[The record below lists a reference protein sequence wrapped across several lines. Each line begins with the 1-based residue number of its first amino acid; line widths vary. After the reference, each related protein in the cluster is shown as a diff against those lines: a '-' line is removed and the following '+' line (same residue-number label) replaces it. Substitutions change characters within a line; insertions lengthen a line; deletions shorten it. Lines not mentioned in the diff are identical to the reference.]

1 MATKN
6 ITLTNLEIYTT
17 AQALMESI
25 TTDINLPVKVGF
37 YIQKNM
43 KKMTELAQEI
53 EKSRMEIFDKYG
65 EKDEENNQYKFDK
78 SVQEQV
84 QKELNDLFD
93 LRKGDFI
100 YLKYLGKT
108 YTYKVFEIEYINKNE
123 FYKVQ
128 YNKNYLY
135 LVTCDLYN
143 FSKQIVIKSSKI

>member
-53 EKSRMEIFDKYG
+53 EKSRMDIFDKYG

-93 LRKGDFI
+93 LTQDV
-100 YLKYLGKT
+100 KT
-108 YTYKVFEIEYINKNE
+108 NMLELDWFDDI
-123 FYKVQ
+123 
-128 YNKNYLY
+128 
-135 LVTCDLYN
+135 DLN
-143 FSKQIVIKSSKI
+143 ANQIAAISYMITDDEDEVEE

>member
-17 AQALMESI
+17 AQALMENI

-93 LRKGDFI
+93 LTQDV
-100 YLKYLGKT
+100 KT
-108 YTYKVFEIEYINKNE
+108 NMLELNWFDDI
-123 FYKVQ
+123 
-128 YNKNYLY
+128 
-135 LVTCDLYN
+135 DLN
-143 FSKQIVIKSSKI
+143 ANQIAAISYMIVDDDEDEVEE

>member
-43 KKMTELAQEI
+43 KKMTELAQAI

-93 LRKGDFI
+93 LTQDV
-100 YLKYLGKT
+100 KT
-108 YTYKVFEIEYINKNE
+108 NMLELDWFDDI
-123 FYKVQ
+123 
-128 YNKNYLY
+128 
-135 LVTCDLYN
+135 DLN
-143 FSKQIVIKSSKI
+143 ANQIAAISYMITDDEDEVEE

>member
-17 AQALMESI
+17 AQALMENI

-93 LRKGDFI
+93 LTQDV
-100 YLKYLGKT
+100 KT
-108 YTYKVFEIEYINKNE
+108 NMLELDWFDDI
-123 FYKVQ
+123 
-128 YNKNYLY
+128 
-135 LVTCDLYN
+135 DLN
-143 FSKQIVIKSSKI
+143 TNQIAAISYMIADDEDGVEE

>member
-17 AQALMESI
+17 AQALMENI

-93 LRKGDFI
+93 LTQDV
-100 YLKYLGKT
+100 KT
-108 YTYKVFEIEYINKNE
+108 NMLELDWFDDI
-123 FYKVQ
+123 
-128 YNKNYLY
+128 
-135 LVTCDLYN
+135 DLN
-143 FSKQIVIKSSKI
+143 ANQIAAISYMITDDDEDEVEG

>member
-17 AQALMESI
+17 AQALMENI
-25 TTDINLPVKVGF
+25 TTDMNLPVKVGF

-93 LRKGDFI
+93 LTQDV
-100 YLKYLGKT
+100 KT
-108 YTYKVFEIEYINKNE
+108 NMLELDWFDDI
-123 FYKVQ
+123 
-128 YNKNYLY
+128 
-135 LVTCDLYN
+135 DLN
-143 FSKQIVIKSSKI
+143 ANQIAAISYMIVDDEDEVEE

>member
-17 AQALMESI
+17 AQALMDNI
-25 TTDINLPVKVGF
+25 TTDMNLPVKVGF

-93 LRKGDFI
+93 LTQDVK
-100 YLKYLGKT
+100 
-108 YTYKVFEIEYINKNE
+108 INMLE
-123 FYKVQ
+123 LDWFDDI
-128 YNKNYLY
+128 
-135 LVTCDLYN
+135 DLTAN
-143 FSKQIVIKSSKI
+143 QIAAISYMIADDDEDEVEE

>member
-17 AQALMESI
+17 AQALMENI

-93 LRKGDFI
+93 LTQDV
-100 YLKYLGKT
+100 KT
-108 YTYKVFEIEYINKNE
+108 NMLELDWFDDI
-123 FYKVQ
+123 
-128 YNKNYLY
+128 
-135 LVTCDLYN
+135 DLN
-143 FSKQIVIKSSKI
+143 ANQIAAISYMIADEDEVEE

>member
-17 AQALMESI
+17 AQALMENI

-93 LRKGDFI
+93 LTQDV
-100 YLKYLGKT
+100 KT
-108 YTYKVFEIEYINKNE
+108 NMLELDWFDDI
-123 FYKVQ
+123 
-128 YNKNYLY
+128 
-135 LVTCDLYN
+135 DLN
-143 FSKQIVIKSSKI
+143 ANQIAAISYMIADDDEDEVEE

>member
-93 LRKGDFI
+93 LTQDV
-100 YLKYLGKT
+100 KT
-108 YTYKVFEIEYINKNE
+108 NMLELDWFDDI
-123 FYKVQ
+123 
-128 YNKNYLY
+128 
-135 LVTCDLYN
+135 DLN
-143 FSKQIVIKSSKI
+143 ANQIAAISYMIADDDEDEDEVEE

>member
-6 ITLTNLEIYTT
+6 IILTNLEIYTT
-17 AQALMESI
+17 AQALMENI

-93 LRKGDFI
+93 LTQDV
-100 YLKYLGKT
+100 KT
-108 YTYKVFEIEYINKNE
+108 NMLELDWFDNI
-123 FYKVQ
+123 
-128 YNKNYLY
+128 
-135 LVTCDLYN
+135 DLN
-143 FSKQIVIKSSKI
+143 ANQIAAISYMIADDEDEVEE

>member
-93 LRKGDFI
+93 LTQDV
-100 YLKYLGKT
+100 KT
-108 YTYKVFEIEYINKNE
+108 NMLELDWFDDI
-123 FYKVQ
+123 
-128 YNKNYLY
+128 
-135 LVTCDLYN
+135 DLN
-143 FSKQIVIKSSKI
+143 ANQIAAISYMIADDEDGVEE

>member
-17 AQALMESI
+17 AQALMENI

-65 EKDEENNQYKFDK
+65 EKDEENNQYKFEK

-93 LRKGDFI
+93 LTQDV
-100 YLKYLGKT
+100 KT
-108 YTYKVFEIEYINKNE
+108 NMLELDWFDDI
-123 FYKVQ
+123 
-128 YNKNYLY
+128 
-135 LVTCDLYN
+135 DLN
-143 FSKQIVIKSSKI
+143 ANQIAAISYMITDDEDEVEE

>member
-17 AQALMESI
+17 AQALMENI

-53 EKSRMEIFDKYG
+53 EKSRIEIFDKYG

-93 LRKGDFI
+93 LTQDV
-100 YLKYLGKT
+100 KT
-108 YTYKVFEIEYINKNE
+108 NMLELDWFDDI
-123 FYKVQ
+123 
-128 YNKNYLY
+128 
-135 LVTCDLYN
+135 DLTAN
-143 FSKQIVIKSSKI
+143 QITAISYMIADDDEDEVEE

>member
-6 ITLTNLEIYTT
+6 ITLTNLEIYTI
-17 AQALMESI
+17 AQALMENI

-93 LRKGDFI
+93 LTQDV
-100 YLKYLGKT
+100 KT
-108 YTYKVFEIEYINKNE
+108 NMLELDWFDNI
-123 FYKVQ
+123 
-128 YNKNYLY
+128 
-135 LVTCDLYN
+135 DLN
-143 FSKQIVIKSSKI
+143 ANQIAAISYMIADDEDEVEE

>member
-6 ITLTNLEIYTT
+6 ITLTNLEIYTI
-17 AQALMESI
+17 AQALMENI

-43 KKMTELAQEI
+43 KKMMELAQEI

-93 LRKGDFI
+93 LTQDV
-100 YLKYLGKT
+100 KT
-108 YTYKVFEIEYINKNE
+108 NMLELDWFDDI
-123 FYKVQ
+123 
-128 YNKNYLY
+128 
-135 LVTCDLYN
+135 DLN
-143 FSKQIVIKSSKI
+143 ANQIAAISYMIIDDEDEVEE

>member
-17 AQALMESI
+17 AQALMENI

-93 LRKGDFI
+93 LTQDV
-100 YLKYLGKT
+100 KT
-108 YTYKVFEIEYINKNE
+108 NMLELDWFDDI
-123 FYKVQ
+123 
-128 YNKNYLY
+128 
-135 LVTCDLYN
+135 DLN
-143 FSKQIVIKSSKI
+143 ANQIAAISYMIVDDEDEVEE

>member
-93 LRKGDFI
+93 LTQDV
-100 YLKYLGKT
+100 KT
-108 YTYKVFEIEYINKNE
+108 NMLELDWFDDI
-123 FYKVQ
+123 
-128 YNKNYLY
+128 
-135 LVTCDLYN
+135 DLN
-143 FSKQIVIKSSKI
+143 ANQIAAISYMIKDDEDEVEE

>member
-65 EKDEENNQYKFDK
+65 EEEEENNQYKFDK

-93 LRKGDFI
+93 LTQDV
-100 YLKYLGKT
+100 KT
-108 YTYKVFEIEYINKNE
+108 NMLELDWFDDI
-123 FYKVQ
+123 
-128 YNKNYLY
+128 
-135 LVTCDLYN
+135 DLN
-143 FSKQIVIKSSKI
+143 ANQIAAISYMIKDDEDEVEE

>member
-17 AQALMESI
+17 AQALMENI

-53 EKSRMEIFDKYG
+53 EKSRIEIFDKYG

-93 LRKGDFI
+93 LTQDV
-100 YLKYLGKT
+100 KT
-108 YTYKVFEIEYINKNE
+108 NMLELDWFDDI
-123 FYKVQ
+123 
-128 YNKNYLY
+128 
-135 LVTCDLYN
+135 DLN
-143 FSKQIVIKSSKI
+143 ANQIAAISYMIADDDEDEVEE

>member
-93 LRKGDFI
+93 LTQDV
-100 YLKYLGKT
+100 KT
-108 YTYKVFEIEYINKNE
+108 NMLELDWFDDI
-123 FYKVQ
+123 
-128 YNKNYLY
+128 
-135 LVTCDLYN
+135 DLN
-143 FSKQIVIKSSKI
+143 ANQIAAISYMIADDDEDEVEE

>member
-78 SVQEQV
+78 NVQEQV

-93 LRKGDFI
+93 LTQDVK
-100 YLKYLGKT
+100 
-108 YTYKVFEIEYINKNE
+108 INMLE
-123 FYKVQ
+123 LDWFDDI
-128 YNKNYLY
+128 
-135 LVTCDLYN
+135 DLN
-143 FSKQIVIKSSKI
+143 ANQIAAISYMIKDDEDEVEE

>member
-53 EKSRMEIFDKYG
+53 EKSRMEIFDKYS

-93 LRKGDFI
+93 LTQDV
-100 YLKYLGKT
+100 KT
-108 YTYKVFEIEYINKNE
+108 NMLELDWFDDI
-123 FYKVQ
+123 
-128 YNKNYLY
+128 
-135 LVTCDLYN
+135 DLN
-143 FSKQIVIKSSKI
+143 ANQIAAISYMIADDEDEVEE

>member
-25 TTDINLPVKVGF
+25 TTDVNLPVKVGF

-78 SVQEQV
+78 NVQEQV

-93 LRKGDFI
+93 LTQDV
-100 YLKYLGKT
+100 KT
-108 YTYKVFEIEYINKNE
+108 NMLELDWFDDI
-123 FYKVQ
+123 
-128 YNKNYLY
+128 
-135 LVTCDLYN
+135 DLN
-143 FSKQIVIKSSKI
+143 ANQIAAISYMIKDDEDEVEE

>member
-17 AQALMESI
+17 AQALMENI

-93 LRKGDFI
+93 LTQDV
-100 YLKYLGKT
+100 KT
-108 YTYKVFEIEYINKNE
+108 NMLELDWFDDI
-123 FYKVQ
+123 
-128 YNKNYLY
+128 
-135 LVTCDLYN
+135 DLN
-143 FSKQIVIKSSKI
+143 ANQIAAISYMITDDEDEVE

>member
-17 AQALMESI
+17 AQALMENI
-25 TTDINLPVKVGF
+25 TTDMNLPVKVGF

-53 EKSRMEIFDKYG
+53 EKSRIEIFEKYG

-78 SVQEQV
+78 SVQDQV

-93 LRKGDFI
+93 LTQDI
-100 YLKYLGKT
+100 KT
-108 YTYKVFEIEYINKNE
+108 NMLNLDWFDDI
-123 FYKVQ
+123 
-128 YNKNYLY
+128 
-135 LVTCDLYN
+135 DLN
-143 FSKQIVIKSSKI
+143 ANQIAAISYMIADEDEVEE

>member
-17 AQALMESI
+17 AQALMENI
-25 TTDINLPVKVGF
+25 TADINLPVKVGF

-43 KKMTELAQEI
+43 KKMIELAQEI

-93 LRKGDFI
+93 LTQDV
-100 YLKYLGKT
+100 KT
-108 YTYKVFEIEYINKNE
+108 NMLELDWFDDI
-123 FYKVQ
+123 
-128 YNKNYLY
+128 
-135 LVTCDLYN
+135 DLN
-143 FSKQIVIKSSKI
+143 ANQITAISYMITDDEDEVEE

>member
-93 LRKGDFI
+93 LTQDV
-100 YLKYLGKT
+100 KT
-108 YTYKVFEIEYINKNE
+108 NMLELDWFDDIDLNANQIAAISYMITDNE
-123 FYKVQ
+123 DEVEE
-128 YNKNYLY
+128 
-135 LVTCDLYN
+135 
-143 FSKQIVIKSSKI
+143 

>member
-17 AQALMESI
+17 AQALMENI
-25 TTDINLPVKVGF
+25 TTDMNLPVKVGF

-93 LRKGDFI
+93 LTQDV
-100 YLKYLGKT
+100 KT
-108 YTYKVFEIEYINKNE
+108 NILELDWFDDI
-123 FYKVQ
+123 
-128 YNKNYLY
+128 
-135 LVTCDLYN
+135 DLN
-143 FSKQIVIKSSKI
+143 ANQIAAISYMIADDDEDEVEE

>member
-6 ITLTNLEIYTT
+6 ITLTNLEIYTI
-17 AQALMESI
+17 AQALMENI
-25 TTDINLPVKVGF
+25 TTDMNLPVKVGF

-93 LRKGDFI
+93 LTQDV
-100 YLKYLGKT
+100 KT
-108 YTYKVFEIEYINKNE
+108 NMLELDWFDDI
-123 FYKVQ
+123 
-128 YNKNYLY
+128 
-135 LVTCDLYN
+135 DLTAN
-143 FSKQIVIKSSKI
+143 QIAAISYMIADDDEDEVEE

>member
-17 AQALMESI
+17 AQALIENI
-25 TTDINLPVKVGF
+25 TTDMNLPVKVGF

-93 LRKGDFI
+93 LTQDV
-100 YLKYLGKT
+100 KT
-108 YTYKVFEIEYINKNE
+108 NMLELDWFDDI
-123 FYKVQ
+123 
-128 YNKNYLY
+128 
-135 LVTCDLYN
+135 DLN
-143 FSKQIVIKSSKI
+143 ANQIAAISYMIADDEDEVEE

>member
-17 AQALMESI
+17 AQALMENI
-25 TTDINLPVKVGF
+25 TTDMNLPVKVGF

-93 LRKGDFI
+93 LTQDV
-100 YLKYLGKT
+100 KT
-108 YTYKVFEIEYINKNE
+108 NMLELDWFDDI
-123 FYKVQ
+123 
-128 YNKNYLY
+128 
-135 LVTCDLYN
+135 DLN
-143 FSKQIVIKSSKI
+143 ANQIAAIAYMIADDDEDEVEE

>member
-17 AQALMESI
+17 AQALMENI
-25 TTDINLPVKVGF
+25 TTDMNLPVKVGF

-93 LRKGDFI
+93 LTQDV
-100 YLKYLGKT
+100 KT
-108 YTYKVFEIEYINKNE
+108 NMLELDWFDDIDLNANQIAAISYMIADDDEDKVEE
-123 FYKVQ
+123 
-128 YNKNYLY
+128 
-135 LVTCDLYN
+135 
-143 FSKQIVIKSSKI
+143 

>member
-17 AQALMESI
+17 AQALMENI
-25 TTDINLPVKVGF
+25 TTDMNLPVKVGF

-84 QKELNDLFD
+84 QKELNDLFGLTQDVKTNMLELNWFDDID
-93 LRKGDFI
+93 L
-100 YLKYLGKT
+100 
-108 YTYKVFEIEYINKNE
+108 NAN
-123 FYKVQ
+123 
-128 YNKNYLY
+128 
-135 LVTCDLYN
+135 
-143 FSKQIVIKSSKI
+143 QIAAISYMIADDEDEVEE

>member
-17 AQALMESI
+17 AQVLMENI

-93 LRKGDFI
+93 LTQDV
-100 YLKYLGKT
+100 KT
-108 YTYKVFEIEYINKNE
+108 NMLELDWFDNI
-123 FYKVQ
+123 
-128 YNKNYLY
+128 
-135 LVTCDLYN
+135 DLTAN
-143 FSKQIVIKSSKI
+143 QIAAISYMIADDDEDEVEE

>member
-17 AQALMESI
+17 AQALMENI
-25 TTDINLPVKVGF
+25 TTDMNLPVKVGF

-65 EKDEENNQYKFDK
+65 EKDEKNNQYKFDK

-93 LRKGDFI
+93 LTQDV
-100 YLKYLGKT
+100 KT
-108 YTYKVFEIEYINKNE
+108 NMLELDWFDDI
-123 FYKVQ
+123 
-128 YNKNYLY
+128 
-135 LVTCDLYN
+135 DLN
-143 FSKQIVIKSSKI
+143 ANQIAAISYMIADDDEDEVEE

>member
-17 AQALMESI
+17 AQALMENI
-25 TTDINLPVKVGF
+25 TIDINLPVKVGF

-93 LRKGDFI
+93 LTQDV
-100 YLKYLGKT
+100 KT
-108 YTYKVFEIEYINKNE
+108 NMLELDWFDDIDLTANQIAAISYMIEDDDE
-123 FYKVQ
+123 DEVEE
-128 YNKNYLY
+128 
-135 LVTCDLYN
+135 
-143 FSKQIVIKSSKI
+143 